1 MVNQSNKSPLAGSC
15 FVILEAVM
23 DCKEV
28 QKSIAAFLNGE
39 LQGRDAEQFLNH
51 IQECEECK
59 EELSIQYLVREG
71 TARLEGGGSFDLSKD
86 LDVLIENS
94 YISIKKKRRAA
105 FIVYSLEFVA
115 LVAVIFILVLV
126 FMRK

>member
-1 MVNQSNKSPLAGSC
+1 
-15 FVILEAVM
+15 M

-28 QKSIAAFLNGE
+28 QKNIAAFLNGD
-39 LQGRDAEQFLNH
+39 LHGKDAERFLNH
-51 IQECEECK
+51 IESCEECK

-86 LDVLIENS
+86 LDVLIADS
-94 YISIKKKRRAA
+94 YLAIKKSRRAA
-105 FIVYSLEFVA
+105 VIIYSLEFIA

-126 FMRK
+126 FIIK

>member
-1 MVNQSNKSPLAGSC
+1 
-15 FVILEAVM
+15 M

-39 LQGRDAEQFLNH
+39 LQGRDAKRFLNH

-71 TARLEGGGSFDLSKD
+71 TARLESGGNFDLSKD
-86 LDVLIENS
+86 LDILIENS

-105 FIVYSLEFVA
+105 FVVYTLEFIA

-126 FMRK
+126 FISR